1 MKRFLLLLIVWLI
14 MLPSSMLAEV
24 KEVPADQLG
33 AWVLTNEVL
42 VPGTPEAAYDAF
54 TGDISPWW
62 DHSFSGDPAAF
73 YIDARPGGG
82 FYEWFDED
90 SQDGVLHATVI
101 TAIRGKL
108 LRLDGPL
115 GLSGRALNFV
125 TTLAFEAVDDSTRLT
140 AVVHCSGEID
150 SSLASIVD
158 GVWWHF
164 IGEQFKP
171 WYEDGALGKKKMPL
185 R

>member
-1 MKRFLLLLIVWLI
+1 MKRLLLLLALGSL
-14 MLPSSMLAEV
+14 MLPATTFGEV
-24 KEVPADQLG
+24 KAIPAEQLG
-33 AWVLTNEVL
+33 AWVMTNEVM

-62 DHSFSGDPAAF
+62 DHNFSGNPAAF

-90 SQDGVLHATVI
+90 SNDGVLHATVI

-115 GLSGRALNFV
+115 GLSGRAVNFV
-125 TTLAFEAVDDSTRLT
+125 TTLEFEAKSDSTRLA

-150 SSLASIVD
+150 STLAGIVD

-164 IGEQFKP
+164 IGERFKP
-171 WYEDGALGKKKMPL
+171 WYEDGAQGKKEMPL